1 MLRPD
6 RGRAN
11 TEFARKST
19 SRQPQPANPM
29 SPIRPI
35 NSPNQHLGNS
45 SRTTEKRRKNR
56 LACTP
61 FDTERLVHH
70 IEAAYVHMRDR
81 AERGLAPER
90 FSVSA
95 LSPPPSITRE
105 TC

>member
-1 MLRPD
+1 MGL
-6 RGRAN
+6 
-11 TEFARKST
+11 
-19 SRQPQPANPM
+19 QPVACEACVGQGKAA
-29 SPIRPI
+29 
-35 NSPNQHLGNS
+35 
-45 SRTTEKRRKNR
+45 KNR

-95 LSPPPSITRE
+95 LFPPPSITRE
-105 TC
+105 TCGRAHMTGNRK